1 MCCAGR
7 PTLPPERDP
16 DLVLCRRA
24 AGGDRGAF
32 ALLVS
37 AHGNRLRSFL
47 AHVAGA
53 DLADE
58 LAQAAFVKAWQALS
72 RFRGDALFSSWLCGI
87 GWRCFIDHAR
97 RERSEARR
105 RAGAASLGDP
115 VEPPSQ
121 ADRIDLQRALDRL
134 DAVERA
140 ALVLCEGHGWSHSEA
155 AAILRLPLGTL
166 KGTVQRARRKCRDFL
181 GVTA

>member
-1 MCCAGR
+1 M
-7 PTLPPERDP
+7 PPERDP

-37 AHGNRLRSFL
+37 AHGNRLRGFL

-53 DLADE
+53 ELADE
-58 LAQAAFVKAWQALS
+58 LAQEAFVKAWQALPG
-72 RFRGDALFSSWLCGI
+72 FRGDSLFSSWLCAI

-105 RAGAASLGDP
+105 REGAAAAGDP
-115 VEPPSQ
+115 AEPSSQ
-121 ADRIDLQRALDRL
+121 SDRIDLQRALDRL

-155 AAILRLPLGTL
+155 AMILHLPLGTL
-166 KGTVQRARRKCRDFL
+166 KGTVQRAKRKCRDFL